1 MFEPQ
6 SNTDET
12 LTPADSDAAFED
24 PANGALLGLSNPNSK
39 RRSPRV
45 MMLGMRGFPDVQGGV
60 ERHAE
65 KLACAVTMLGWEVEA
80 LARSRYV
87 PKNRKNWSGIKLTRI
102 WAPYIKGV
110 ETFIHSFLGVLYAAI
125 SRPDILH
132 IHGIGSAFFTPL
144 ARALGL
150 RVVVTCHSLNYEHKK
165 WGWLARSIFRIGEW
179 AAMRF
184 ANGRIAVSNNLVSRM
199 RSAHDVK
206 VTYIPN
212 GIDKPSVAGSTNAL
226 EKVGLE
232 RNCYALCVARIDE
245 EKRQLDLLDAYGRIS
260 SPGFK
265 LALAGDIDYSGH
277 YARAVAEKV
286 RQTPGAILL
295 GYQTPASLA
304 ELYEN
309 AAIFVLASANEGQP
323 IAVLEAVSHGLPT
336 LLSDIAA
343 HRVMASPDV
352 RYFSVGDVACLKKYL
367 ALTSTNPPE
376 RLSVRDRT
384 RFIAKYD
391 WHRIAKQ
398 TLGIYVEALP
408 ESRRETIKEL
418 ESSCIPQIAD
428 GSN

>member
-1 MFEPQ
+1 MLESQ
-6 SNTDET
+6 SHMDES
-12 LTPADSDAAFED
+12 LTPADSGAAVEE
-24 PANGALLGLSNPNSK
+24 PAKGDYLGISNLAST

-60 ERHAE
+60 EKHAE
-65 KLACAVTMLGWEVEA
+65 KLACAVTMLGWDVEA
-80 LARSRYV
+80 LVRGRYV
-87 PKNRKNWSGIKLTRI
+87 PKSQKNWCGIRFTRI
-102 WAPYIKGV
+102 WAPYIKGA
-110 ETFIHSFLGVLYAAI
+110 ETFIHSFLGVLYAGI

-144 ARALGL
+144 ARAFGL

-165 WGWLARSIFRIGEW
+165 WGWLARSIFRAGEW

-184 ANGRIAVSNNLVSRM
+184 ANGRIAVSNDLAGRL
-199 RSAHDVK
+199 RSAHDVS
-206 VTYIPN
+206 VTCVPN
-212 GIDKPSVAGSTNAL
+212 GIDKPSLVRSTNTL
-226 EKVGLE
+226 DKFGLE

-245 EKRQLDLLDAYGRIS
+245 EKRQLDLLDAYGRS
-260 SPGFK
+260 GSPGFR
-265 LALAGDIDYSGH
+265 LALAGDIDYSGR

-286 RQTPGAILL
+286 RQTPGAALL

-309 AAIFVLASANEGQP
+309 AAIFVLPSANEGQP
-323 IAVLEAVSHGLPT
+323 IAVLEAVSHGLPV

-343 HRVMASPDV
+343 HREMAAPDV
-352 RYFSVGDVACLKKYL
+352 RYFSVGDIDRLKKYL
-367 ALTSTNPPE
+367 ALTSANPPE

-391 WHRIAKQ
+391 WNRIAKQ

-408 ESRRETIKEL
+408 ERKRETIKEL
-418 ESSCIPQIAD
+418 QSSWIPQIVD